1 MMNQETNHGITYSL
15 SLLRNKDYS
24 KALFWLGIKPLDFD
38 ELHELLTNISDN
50 QLITIIEELQ
60 TKYLIS
66 PIKEAGCFVLTEGGQ
81 EFARLVMSLGVWGRQ
96 QMDENGGN
104 DSAQVVLPDS
114 SMDQTELLKYRNTI
128 EQYIYSGCAWH
139 GSD

>member
-15 SLLRNKDYS
+15 SLLRNGDYS
-24 KALFWLGIKPLDFD
+24 KALFWLGVKPLDFD
-38 ELHELLTNISDN
+38 DLHELLTNISDN
-50 QLITIIEELQ
+50 RLITIIEELQ

-104 DSAQVVLPDS
+104 NSVSVVLPDS
-114 SMDQTELLKYRNTI
+114 SMGQKELLKYRNMV
-128 EQYIYSGCAWH
+128 EQYI
-139 GSD
+139 

>member
-15 SLLRNKDYS
+15 SLLRNGDYS
-24 KALFWLGIKPLDFD
+24 KALFWLGVKPLDFD
-38 ELHELLTNISDN
+38 DLHELLTNISDN
-50 QLITIIEELQ
+50 RLITIIEELQ

-104 DSAQVVLPDS
+104 NSVQVVLPDS
-114 SMDQTELLKYRNTI
+114 SIGQKELLKYRNMV
-128 EQYIYSGCAWH
+128 EQYI
-139 GSD
+139 

>member
-66 PIKEAGCFVLTEGGQ
+66 PIKEAGCFVLIAGGQ

-128 EQYIYSGCAWH
+128 EQYI
-139 GSD
+139 

>member
-15 SLLRNKDYS
+15 SLLRNGDYS

-38 ELHELLTNISDN
+38 DLHELLTNISDH

-60 TKYLIS
+60 TEYLIS
-66 PIKEAGCFVLTEGGQ
+66 PVKEAGCFVLTTGGQ
-81 EFARLVMSLGVWGRQ
+81 EFARIVMSLGVWGRQ

-104 DSAQVVLPDS
+104 DSVQVVLPDS
-114 SMDQTELLKYRNTI
+114 SMEQKELLKYRNVV
-128 EQYIYSGCAWH
+128 EQYI
-139 GSD
+139 

>member
-15 SLLRNKDYS
+15 SLLRNSDYS

-38 ELHELLTNISDN
+38 ELHELLTNIYDN

-81 EFARLVMSLGVWGRQ
+81 EFARLVMSLGIWGRQ

-114 SMDQTELLKYRNTI
+114 SMDQIELLKYRNTV
-128 EQYIYSGCAWH
+128 EQYI
-139 GSD
+139 

>member
-15 SLLRNKDYS
+15 SLLRNGDYS
-24 KALFWLGIKPLDFD
+24 KALFWLGVKSLDFD
-38 ELHELLTNISDN
+38 DLHELLTNISDN
-50 QLITIIEELQ
+50 RLITIIEELQ

-104 DSAQVVLPDS
+104 NSVQVVLPDS
-114 SMDQTELLKYRNTI
+114 SMGQKELLKYRNMV
-128 EQYIYSGCAWH
+128 EQYI
-139 GSD
+139 

>member
-15 SLLRNKDYS
+15 SLLRNGDYS
-24 KALFWLGIKPLDFD
+24 KALFWLGVKPLDFD
-38 ELHELLTNISDN
+38 DLHELLTNISDN
-50 QLITIIEELQ
+50 RLITIIEELQ

-104 DSAQVVLPDS
+104 NSVQVVLPDS
-114 SMDQTELLKYRNTI
+114 SMGQKELLKCRNMV
-128 EQYIYSGCAWH
+128 EQYI
-139 GSD
+139 

>member
-15 SLLRNKDYS
+15 SLLRNGDYS
-24 KALFWLGIKPLDFD
+24 KALFWLGVKPLDFD
-38 ELHELLTNISDN
+38 DLHELLTNISDN
-50 QLITIIEELQ
+50 RLITIIEELQ

-66 PIKEAGCFVLTEGGQ
+66 LIKEAGCFVLTEGGQ

-104 DSAQVVLPDS
+104 NSVQVVLPDS
-114 SMDQTELLKYRNTI
+114 SMGRTI
-128 EQYIYSGCAWH
+128 KVSKH
-139 GSD
+139 G

>member
-15 SLLRNKDYS
+15 SLLRNGDYS
-24 KALFWLGIKPLDFD
+24 KVLFWLGVKPLDFD
-38 ELHELLTNISDN
+38 DLHELLTNISDN
-50 QLITIIEELQ
+50 RLITIIEELQ

-81 EFARLVMSLGVWGRQ
+81 EFARLVMSFGVWGRQ

-104 DSAQVVLPDS
+104 DSVQVVLPDS
-114 SMDQTELLKYRNTI
+114 SMGQKELLKYRNMV
-128 EQYIYSGCAWH
+128 EQYI
-139 GSD
+139 

>member
-104 DSAQVVLPDS
+104 DNAQVVLPDS

-128 EQYIYSGCAWH
+128 EQYI
-139 GSD
+139 

>member
-15 SLLRNKDYS
+15 SLLRNGDYS
-24 KALFWLGIKPLDFD
+24 KALFWLGVKPLDFD
-38 ELHELLTNISDN
+38 DLHELLTNISDN
-50 QLITIIEELQ
+50 RLITIIEELQ

-114 SMDQTELLKYRNTI
+114 SMEQTELLKYRNTV
-128 EQYIYSGCAWH
+128 EQYI
-139 GSD
+139 

>member
-15 SLLRNKDYS
+15 SLLRNGDYS
-24 KALFWLGIKPLDFD
+24 KALFWLGVKPLDFD
-38 ELHELLTNISDN
+38 DLHELLTNISDN
-50 QLITIIEELQ
+50 RLITIIEELQ

-66 PIKEAGCFVLTEGGQ
+66 PIKEAGCFVLTEGGK

-104 DSAQVVLPDS
+104 NSVQVVLPDS
-114 SMDQTELLKYRNTI
+114 SMGQKELLKYRNMV
-128 EQYIYSGCAWH
+128 EQYI
-139 GSD
+139 

>member
-15 SLLRNKDYS
+15 SLLRNGDYS
-24 KALFWLGIKPLDFD
+24 KALFWLGVKPLDFD
-38 ELHELLTNISDN
+38 DLHELLTNISDN
-50 QLITIIEELQ
+50 RLITIIEELQ

-114 SMDQTELLKYRNTI
+114 SMGQKELLKYRNMV
-128 EQYIYSGCAWH
+128 EQYI
-139 GSD
+139 

>member
-15 SLLRNKDYS
+15 SLLHNSDYS
-24 KALFWLGIKPLDFD
+24 KAIFWLGIKPLDFD
-38 ELHELLTNISDN
+38 DLHELLTNISDN

-114 SMDQTELLKYRNTI
+114 SMDQTELLKYRNTV
-128 EQYIYSGCAWH
+128 EQYI
-139 GSD
+139 

>member
-15 SLLRNKDYS
+15 SFLRNGDYS
-24 KALFWLGIKPLDFD
+24 KALFWLGVKPLDFD
-38 ELHELLTNISDN
+38 DLHELLTNISDN
-50 QLITIIEELQ
+50 RLRTIIEELQ

-104 DSAQVVLPDS
+104 DSVQVVLPDS
-114 SMDQTELLKYRNTI
+114 SMEQTELLKYRNTV
-128 EQYIYSGCAWH
+128 EQYI
-139 GSD
+139 

>member
-15 SLLRNKDYS
+15 SLLRNGDYS

-114 SMDQTELLKYRNTI
+114 SMDQTELLKYRNMV
-128 EQYIYSGCAWH
+128 EQYI
-139 GSD
+139 

>member
-50 QLITIIEELQ
+50 RLITIIEELQ

-128 EQYIYSGCAWH
+128 EQYI
-139 GSD
+139 

>member
-1 MMNQETNHGITYSL
+1 MMNQETNYGITYSL
-15 SLLRNKDYS
+15 SLLRNSDYS

-38 ELHELLTNISDN
+38 ELHELLTNIYDN

-114 SMDQTELLKYRNTI
+114 SMDQT
-128 EQYIYSGCAWH
+128 
-139 GSD
+139 

>member
-15 SLLRNKDYS
+15 SLLRNGDYS
-24 KALFWLGIKPLDFD
+24 KALFWLGVKPLDFD
-38 ELHELLTNISDN
+38 DLHELLTNISDN
-50 QLITIIEELQ
+50 RLITIIEELQ

-104 DSAQVVLPDS
+104 DSVQVVLPDS
-114 SMDQTELLKYRNTI
+114 SMDQTELLKYRNMV
-128 EQYIYSGCAWH
+128 EQYI
-139 GSD
+139 

>member
-15 SLLRNKDYS
+15 SLLRNGDYS

-38 ELHELLTNISDN
+38 DLHELLTNISDN
-50 QLITIIEELQ
+50 RLITIIEELQ

-104 DSAQVVLPDS
+104 DSVQVVLPDS
-114 SMDQTELLKYRNTI
+114 SMGQKELLKYRNMV
-128 EQYIYSGCAWH
+128 EQYI
-139 GSD
+139 

>member
-15 SLLRNKDYS
+15 SLLRNGDYS

-104 DSAQVVLPDS
+104 NSVQVVLPDS
-114 SMDQTELLKYRNTI
+114 FMDQTELLKYRNMV
-128 EQYIYSGCAWH
+128 EQYI
-139 GSD
+139 

>member
-15 SLLRNKDYS
+15 SLLRNGDYS

-114 SMDQTELLKYRNTI
+114 SMDQTELLKYRNTV
-128 EQYIYSGCAWH
+128 EQYI
-139 GSD
+139 

>member
-1 MMNQETNHGITYSL
+1 MMNEETNHGITYSL
-15 SLLRNKDYS
+15 SLLRNGDYS
-24 KALFWLGIKPLDFD
+24 KVLFWLGVKPLDFD
-38 ELHELLTNISDN
+38 DLHELLTNISDN
-50 QLITIIEELQ
+50 RLITIIEELQ

-104 DSAQVVLPDS
+104 DSVQVVLPDS
-114 SMDQTELLKYRNTI
+114 SMGQKELLKYRNMV
-128 EQYIYSGCAWH
+128 EQYI
-139 GSD
+139 

>member
-15 SLLRNKDYS
+15 SLLRNGDYS
-24 KALFWLGIKPLDFD
+24 KALFWLGVKPLDFD
-38 ELHELLTNISDN
+38 DLHELLTNISDN
-50 QLITIIEELQ
+50 RLITIIEELQ
-60 TKYLIS
+60 IKYLIS

-104 DSAQVVLPDS
+104 NSVQVVLPDS
-114 SMDQTELLKYRNTI
+114 SMGQKELLKYRNMV
-128 EQYIYSGCAWH
+128 EQYI
-139 GSD
+139 

>member
-15 SLLRNKDYS
+15 SLLRNSDYS

-38 ELHELLTNISDN
+38 DLHELLTNISDN

-66 PIKEAGCFVLTEGGQ
+66 PIKEAGCFVLTTGGQ

-96 QMDENGGN
+96 QMDESGGN

-114 SMDQTELLKYRNTI
+114 SMDQIELLKYRNTV
-128 EQYIYSGCAWH
+128 EQYI
-139 GSD
+139 

>member
-15 SLLRNKDYS
+15 SLLRNGDYS
-24 KALFWLGIKPLDFD
+24 KALFWLGVKPLDFD
-38 ELHELLTNISDN
+38 DLHELLTNISDN
-50 QLITIIEELQ
+50 RLITIIEELQ

-66 PIKEAGCFVLTEGGQ
+66 PIKEAGCFVLTESGQ

-104 DSAQVVLPDS
+104 DSVQVVLPDS
-114 SMDQTELLKYRNTI
+114 SMEQTELLKYRNTV
-128 EQYIYSGCAWH
+128 EQYI
-139 GSD
+139 

>member
-15 SLLRNKDYS
+15 SLLRNGDYS
-24 KALFWLGIKPLDFD
+24 KALFWLGVKPLDFD
-38 ELHELLTNISDN
+38 DLHELLTNISDN

-114 SMDQTELLKYRNTI
+114 SMNQTELLKYRNTV
-128 EQYIYSGCAWH
+128 EQYI
-139 GSD
+139 

>member
-15 SLLRNKDYS
+15 SLLRNGDYS
-24 KALFWLGIKPLDFD
+24 KALFWLGVKPLDFD
-38 ELHELLTNISDN
+38 DLHELLTNISDN
-50 QLITIIEELQ
+50 RLITIIEELQ

-96 QMDENGGN
+96 QTDENGGN
-104 DSAQVVLPDS
+104 DSVQVVLPDS
-114 SMDQTELLKYRNTI
+114 SMGQKELLKYRNMV
-128 EQYIYSGCAWH
+128 EQYI
-139 GSD
+139 

>member
-15 SLLRNKDYS
+15 SLLRNGDYS
-24 KALFWLGIKPLDFD
+24 KALFWLGVKPLDFD
-38 ELHELLTNISDN
+38 DLHELLTNISDN
-50 QLITIIEELQ
+50 RLITIIEELQ

-104 DSAQVVLPDS
+104 DSVQVVLPDS
-114 SMDQTELLKYRNTI
+114 SMRQKELLKYRNMV
-128 EQYIYSGCAWH
+128 EQYI
-139 GSD
+139 

>member
-15 SLLRNKDYS
+15 SLLRNGDYS
-24 KALFWLGIKPLDFD
+24 KVLFWLGVKPLDFD
-38 ELHELLTNISDN
+38 DLHELLTNISDN
-50 QLITIIEELQ
+50 RLITIIEELQ

-104 DSAQVVLPDS
+104 DNVQVVLPDS
-114 SMDQTELLKYRNTI
+114 SMGQKELLKYRNMV
-128 EQYIYSGCAWH
+128 EQYI
-139 GSD
+139 

>member
-15 SLLRNKDYS
+15 SLLRNGDYS
-24 KALFWLGIKPLDFD
+24 KALFWLGVKPLDFD
-38 ELHELLTNISDN
+38 DLHELLTNISDN
-50 QLITIIEELQ
+50 RLITIIEELQ

-104 DSAQVVLPDS
+104 DSVQVVLPDS
-114 SMDQTELLKYRNTI
+114 SMEQTELLKYRNAV
-128 EQYIYSGCAWH
+128 EQYI
-139 GSD
+139 

>member
-15 SLLRNKDYS
+15 SLLRNSDYS

-38 ELHELLTNISDN
+38 DLHELLTNIYDN

-81 EFARLVMSLGVWGRQ
+81 EFTRLVMSLGVWGRQ

-114 SMDQTELLKYRNTI
+114 SMDQTELLKYRNTV
-128 EQYIYSGCAWH
+128 EQYI
-139 GSD
+139 

>member
-15 SLLRNKDYS
+15 SLLRNGDYS

-38 ELHELLTNISDN
+38 DLHELLTNISDN

-104 DSAQVVLPDS
+104 DSVQVVLPDS
-114 SMDQTELLKYRNTI
+114 SMEQTELLKYRNAV
-128 EQYIYSGCAWH
+128 EQYI
-139 GSD
+139 

>member
-15 SLLRNKDYS
+15 SLLRNSDYS

-38 ELHELLTNISDN
+38 DLHELLTNISDN
-50 QLITIIEELQ
+50 RSITIIEELQ

-66 PIKEAGCFVLTEGGQ
+66 PIKEAGCFVLTTGGQ
-81 EFARLVMSLGVWGRQ
+81 EIARLIMSLGVWGRQ

-104 DSAQVVLPDS
+104 NSVQVVLPDS
-114 SMDQTELLKYRNTI
+114 SMGQKELLKYRNMV
-128 EQYIYSGCAWH
+128 EQYI
-139 GSD
+139 

>member
-1 MMNQETNHGITYSL
+1 MMKQETNHGITYSL
-15 SLLRNKDYS
+15 SLLRNGDYS
-24 KALFWLGIKPLDFD
+24 KALFWLGVKPLDFD
-38 ELHELLTNISDN
+38 DLHELLTNISDN
-50 QLITIIEELQ
+50 RLITIIEELQ

-104 DSAQVVLPDS
+104 NSVQVVLPDS
-114 SMDQTELLKYRNTI
+114 SMGQKELLKYRNMV
-128 EQYIYSGCAWH
+128 EQYI
-139 GSD
+139 